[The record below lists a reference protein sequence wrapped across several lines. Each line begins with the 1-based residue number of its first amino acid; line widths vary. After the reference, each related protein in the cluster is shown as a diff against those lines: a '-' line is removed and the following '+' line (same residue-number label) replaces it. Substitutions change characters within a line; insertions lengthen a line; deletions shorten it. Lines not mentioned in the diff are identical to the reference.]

1 MSIETK
7 IEMFGNPSS
16 EFFFAENELRDLLND
31 KSKPPAEFWDFHKAG
46 LVALVHKLSR
56 LFAVSN
62 GGFTFQAT
70 WAGVDPTK
78 TESLTYNEF
87 IDTVKS
93 NKLESRT
100 KYIVVGS

>member
-16 EFFFAENELRDLLND
+16 EFYFAENELRDLLRD
-31 KSKPPAEFWDFHKAG
+31 KDKQPVDEWDFHKAG
-46 LVALVHKLSR
+46 LEEIARKLSR

-70 WAGVDPTK
+70 WAGATPTK
-78 TESLTYNEF
+78 TESLAYSDF
-87 IDTVKS
+87 IETVKN
-93 NKLESRT
+93 NKMDSRT